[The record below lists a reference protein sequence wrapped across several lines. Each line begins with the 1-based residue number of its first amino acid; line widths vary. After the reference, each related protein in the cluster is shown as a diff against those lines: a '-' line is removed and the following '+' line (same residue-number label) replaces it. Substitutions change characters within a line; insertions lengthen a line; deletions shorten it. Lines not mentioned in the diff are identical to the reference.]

1 MTRTSEDENLEVRG
15 ETESAEHPPG
25 KLVSLAQQE
34 ESRREKAGGQLGPLC
49 WDSARRGHSD
59 GPGP

>member
-1 MTRTSEDENLEVRG
+1 MTQTSEGENLAVRG
-15 ETESAEHPPG
+15 ETEPAEHSPG
-25 KLVSLAQQE
+25 KPVSPAQQE
-34 ESRREKAGGQLGPLC
+34 ESRREKAGGQPGPLC